1 MSEDQAKYGVLLKGD
16 MLRKILKQMNL
27 TQSEFAKKCRITP
40 SYFSLFISEK
50 KEPNP
55 ATRRRIMKQINKFYP
70 ELKWA
75 DIFYFED
82 EVPLESNE

>member
-1 MSEDQAKYGVLLKGD
+1 MAQDQPKYGVLLKGNV
-16 MLRKILKQMNL
+16 LRKILKKMNL
-27 TQSEFAKKCRITP
+27 TQSEFAKKCIISP

-55 ATRRRIMKQINKFYP
+55 ATRRRIMKQINKAYP
-70 ELKWA
+70 ELNWA

-82 EVPLESNE
+82 EVPLESE

>member
-1 MSEDQAKYGVLLKGD
+1 MSQNQAKYGVLVRGEV
-16 MLRKILKQMNL
+16 LRKILKKLNL
-27 TQSEFAKKCRITP
+27 TQSEFAKKCKISP
-40 SYFSLFISEK
+40 SYFSLFTSEK

-55 ATRRRIMKQINKFYP
+55 ATRRKIMKQINKFYP

-82 EVPLESNE
+82 EVPSESDE